1 MNIVQ
6 YLPFLRLEDGGIVRF
21 VLDISAALAGAGVP
35 VKIITLDAMDAP
47 PAWIEEGAN
56 PKIVVLPEPIAR
68 LGRLTAANLRAV
80 RAELS
85 ESSIV
90 HLHTPWFPSNVQ
102 VAKLAASAR
111 VRYVVSPHG
120 SLDRWS
126 MRQKRL
132 KKLVYLGL
140 FGRSLLTRAA
150 AIHFTADDER
160 DQAGEVLQNLRSMV
174 APCLVD
180 LTSYYQLPGREHARR
195 ELSCLSADRPNIL
208 FLSRLHPKKG
218 VELLL
223 HAMIALTARNLRLN
237 LIVAGP
243 EDPAVAGYE
252 LHLRQ
257 MAAKLGVAASVHFIG
272 MIKGELK
279 ISLSQA
285 SDLYILPTY
294 QENFGIA
301 LVEAMACGTP
311 VITTKNV
318 DTWRELQQGGEVYI
332 TDTDPGSIADT
343 IEEALSDRGA
353 LTQRG
358 ERGRRWVLDYLEM
371 SKVTNSYLDIYK
383 KVAL

>member
-1 MNIVQ
+1 
-6 YLPFLRLEDGGIVRF
+6 
-21 VLDISAALAGAGVP
+21 
-35 VKIITLDAMDAP
+35 
-47 PAWIEEGAN
+47 
-56 PKIVVLPEPIAR
+56 
-68 LGRLTAANLRAV
+68 
-80 RAELS
+80 
-85 ESSIV
+85 
-90 HLHTPWFPSNVQ
+90 
-102 VAKLAASAR
+102 
-111 VRYVVSPHG
+111 
-120 SLDRWS
+120 
-126 MRQKRL
+126 
-132 KKLVYLGL
+132 
-140 FGRSLLTRAA
+140 
-150 AIHFTADDER
+150 
-160 DQAGEVLQNLRSMV
+160 
-174 APCLVD
+174 
-180 LTSYYQLPGREHARR
+180 
-195 ELSCLSADRPNIL
+195 
-208 FLSRLHPKKG
+208 
-218 VELLL
+218 
-223 HAMIALTARNLRLN
+223 MIALTARNLRLN